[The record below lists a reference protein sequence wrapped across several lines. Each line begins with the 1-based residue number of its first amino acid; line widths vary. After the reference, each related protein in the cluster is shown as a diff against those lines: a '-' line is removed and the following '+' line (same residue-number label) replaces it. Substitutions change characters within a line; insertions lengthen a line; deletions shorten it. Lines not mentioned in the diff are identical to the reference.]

1 MKTDFTNPNDWLYFA
16 GIDLEAIDLLSQHRM
31 AYEVC
36 ISKLAECLEKI
47 IKAELTRNKWKLRKE
62 HDLQWLAKEMANFS
76 PDLTLSI
83 QDTVETLADVYFS
96 SRYPGFDLQE
106 ADWDSFAIHHQVVK
120 SLFDKVKDLVSPRI
134 DVE

>member
-1 MKTDFTNPNDWLYFA
+1 
-16 GIDLEAIDLLSQHRM
+16 M

-47 IKAELTRNKWKLRKE
+47 IKAELTRNKWTLRKE

-83 QDTVETLADVYFS
+83 QDSVETLADVYFS
-96 SRYPGFDLQE
+96 SRYPGFDLE
-106 ADWDSFAIHHQVVK
+106 DADWESFDRHHQIVK
-120 SLFDKVKDLVSPRI
+120 TFFEKVKVLVSP
-134 DVE
+134 V